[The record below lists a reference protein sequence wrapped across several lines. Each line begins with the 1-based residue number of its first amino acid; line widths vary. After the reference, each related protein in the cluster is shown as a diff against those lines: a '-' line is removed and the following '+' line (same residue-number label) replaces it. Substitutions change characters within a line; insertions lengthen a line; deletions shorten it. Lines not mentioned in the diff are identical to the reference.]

1 MPIEVAELN
10 EWVKTD
16 EGKGWLN
23 GQTSELRQKLGTAEG
38 KVSELTTQNQTLQT
52 SHSTLTS
59 ENEKLSGDLEKA
71 LEGLADPNEELQNK
85 VTSLTQNL
93 TTAQQQTATLQ
104 KQILNEKISSLIGEE
119 ITRQGG
125 NPAVL
130 GIHVRRQLAAELTE
144 DGQLVV
150 HAIDNDG
157 KTVYGSSAKPE
168 GVEYVVS
175 QLKQNSAFKS
185 SFMAPA
191 KSGSG
196 QLDSQDPNPSNVNSK
211 SFLDMNLDELGDQ
224 NNLKNALFTN

>member
-52 SHSTLTS
+52 SVTTL
-59 ENEKLSGDLEKA
+59 EGNNEKLTTDLDKA
-71 LEGLADPNEELQNK
+71 RQGLADPNEELQNQ
-85 VTSLTQNL
+85 VASLTTNLQN
-93 TTAQQQTATLQ
+93 AQQQTATLQ
-104 KQILNEKISSLIGEE
+104 RQILNEKVSGLISEE
-119 ITRQGG
+119 ITKQGG

-130 GIHVRRQLAAELTE
+130 GIHVRRQLVAELTE

-150 HAIDNDG
+150 HAVDKDG

-175 QLKQNSAFKS
+175 QLKQDSAFKA
-185 SFMAPA
+185 SFVSQA

-196 QLDSQDPNPSNVNSK
+196 QLDSQDQNPSNINTK
-211 SFLDMNLDELGDQ
+211 SFLDMSLDELGDQ
-224 NNLKNALFTN
+224 NNLKNALFN